1 MSLLWRGS
9 AALLVLLLAVAAVV
23 VAKDG
28 DRQLVQAF
36 NAAFVRY
43 KLNENDFITSS
54 VVTAPLDCPVDE
66 TVYPFPEPKEDAAL
80 DLVLRSGRLKCG
92 TPYLLPKPNFYLI
105 VARLGT
111 YYREHNPQ
119 RYGRSLTVEWVNYTS
134 VDDMW
139 NDLRNGSI
147 DCASYRI
154 LTIGGFAGTNR
165 RNTEWQPSCSHSGG
179 FWYIVTESNSSIHN
193 GTQLQQ
199 EMTRRWKQGIFYE
212 LASSSV
218 EETQMWAQFPHAIV
232 EQFQTVADTWFA
244 HVGHP
249 DSVLAASG
257 AAPNVSQSQFY
268 QFPLRFYPPAATFF
282 RTEVEDQYKVRADEV
297 DSLEPWQKG
306 NENLAKLYEAALLAL
321 IQSGDYDNIF
331 SNYPDEAG
339 VSLLGSSQQGYL
351 DCYMSGSMYPIPD
364 FEFEWQSNSTNHTFF
379 IAVSRSS
386 SSPLLNTTTDP
397 PKGPLHTLNFAVAA
411 WISSQLFISPPLK
424 LEYMFYDT
432 DEDAL
437 DAVANGTAQAT
448 ANNFWLATT
457 YRGNASRDVFR
468 PSCSSVAFETPLWC
482 LSEAPFSRYW
492 DLANKLYSSADCAGY
507 SCKLGAVGALS
518 QAVLRYRFPNITVE
532 LFSTTDDALWA
543 LRNSTSQV
551 VAITPP
557 LFSLVP
563 PGVTMVQGFDSFQVF
578 TTFFRKDY
586 QSSCGDTEL
595 DAGKGEQCLYTD
607 TTCTTNCTCRSG
619 YHARNPVHNSCEKDT
634 PITAIVLGTVLGSF
648 AVVLILVVVGVVLAM
663 LVLFPLLRKKYRR
676 EGMTNFRSRMFGH
689 RW

>member
-282 RTEVEDQYKVRADEV
+282 RTEVEDQYKVPADEF
-297 DSLEPWQKG
+297 DDLEPWKKV

-321 IQSGDYDNIF
+321 KQSGDYDTIF
-331 SNYPDEAG
+331 EDYPDKTA
-339 VSLLGSSQQGYL
+339 VLYLGSSKQGYL

-364 FEFEWQSNSTNHTFF
+364 FDQEFEWKKNSTNHTFV

-397 PKGPLHTLNFAVAA
+397 PTGPLHTLNFAIAA

-424 LEYMFYDT
+424 LQYKFCDT

-437 DAVANGTAQAT
+437 EAVANGTANAT
-448 ANNFWLATT
+448 ANNFWIAGTH
-457 YRGNASRDVFR
+457 RGNATRDVFR
-468 PSCSSVAFETPLWC
+468 AACSSAAFGTPLWS
-482 LSEAPFSRYW
+482 LESTHGKLIE
-492 DLANKLYSSADCAGY
+492 KLYKSNCS
-507 SCKLGAVGALS
+507 LGAVGTIA
-518 QAVLRYRFPNITVE
+518 QAVLHYHFPNITVE
-532 LFSTTDDALWA
+532 LFVTTDDALSA
-543 LRNSTSQV
+543 LRKNTSRV
-551 VAITPP
+551 VAIVPP
-557 LFSLVP
+557 LFSEAP
-563 PGVTMVQGFDSFQVF
+563 PDVTVDEAFVAFQVF
-578 TTFFRKDY
+578 TTFFRKDL
-586 QSSCGDTEL
+586 QNSCGDDEL
-595 DAGKGEQCLYTD
+595 DGNKGEQCLPTD
-607 TTCTTNCTCRSG
+607 KTCTKTCTCQSG
-619 YHARNPVHNSCEKDT
+619 YHAHKPAHDSCEKDLPT
-634 PITAIVLGTVLGSF
+634 TAIVLGTVLGSF
-648 AVVLILVVVGVVLAM
+648 ALVLVFAVGGVVLAV

-676 EGMTNFRSRMFGH
+676 EGVSSLRSRMFGH

>member
-36 NAAFVRY
+36 NAAFVRN
-43 KLNENDFITSS
+43 KLDEIDISTIF
-54 VVTAPLDCPVDE
+54 APLDCPVDAA
-66 TVYPFPEPKEDAAL
+66 VYPFPEPKEDAAL
-80 DLVLRSGRLKCG
+80 DLVLRNGRLVCGIPHDAASSQFG
-92 TPYLLPKPNFYLI
+92 TPACR
-105 VARLGT
+105 VGA
-111 YYREHNPQ
+111 YYREHNPK
-119 RYGRSLTVEWVNYTS
+119 RYSSDLTVEWKNYSS
-134 VDDMW
+134 VAVMWDD
-139 NDLRNGSI
+139 LSNGDI
-147 DCASYRI
+147 DCASYAF
-154 LTIGGFAGTNR
+154 LTIGGFAGTHR
-165 RNTEWQPSCSHSGG
+165 RNTEWQPSCSYTGG
-179 FWYIVTESNSSIHN
+179 IWYIATQTNSGIRN
-193 GTQLQQ
+193 MTQLQC
-199 EMTRRWKQGIFYE
+199 EMTRRWKQGDFYE
-212 LASSSV
+212 LASASV
-218 EETQMWAQFPHAIV
+218 EETQLWAQFPHAIV

-249 DSVLAASG
+249 DSVLVASG
-257 AAPNVSQSQFY
+257 PAPNVSNYNYFPAHFY
-268 QFPLRFYPPAATFF
+268 TPAATFF